1 MATIAVFLFFRQ
13 SEFHDEQLG
22 ADECVTVQRSA
33 TGQASLAS
41 NGGFS
46 WSLPAIKYLYVISDE
61 ACGW

>member
-33 TGQASLAS
+33 TGEASLAS
-41 NGGFS
+41 NRGS
-46 WSLPAIKYLYVISDE
+46 TWSLPTIKYTYAPSGE
-61 ACGW
+61 MCGQ